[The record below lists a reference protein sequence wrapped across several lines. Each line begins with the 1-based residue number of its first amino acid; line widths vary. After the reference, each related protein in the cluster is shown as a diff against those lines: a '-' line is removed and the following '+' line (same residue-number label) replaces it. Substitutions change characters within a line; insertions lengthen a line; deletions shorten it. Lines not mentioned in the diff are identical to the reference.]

1 MAWASEGR
9 PSTSAE
15 IASGSIR
22 LRTTMDGLATTM
34 TASARNPPAAAR
46 WRLKA
51 RQSSA
56 SRSRIADP
64 RIDHRI
70 EQVDHEIGHDDGGPA
85 HDEDGQHD
93 RIVALHNRAEREQP
107 HARPRED
114 HLGHDGTGEHG

>member
-34 TASARNPPAAAR
+34 TASATNPPAAAR
-46 WRLKA
+46 G
-51 RQSSA
+51 RQNTRHSSA

-64 RIDHRI
+64 GIDHGVQ
-70 EQVDHEIGHDDGGPA
+70 QVDHEIGHDDGGPA
-85 HDEDGQHD
+85 HDEDGEHD
-93 RIVALHNRAEREQP
+93 RIVALHDRAEREQP
-107 HARPRED
+107 HARPRE
-114 HLGHDGTGEHG
+114 